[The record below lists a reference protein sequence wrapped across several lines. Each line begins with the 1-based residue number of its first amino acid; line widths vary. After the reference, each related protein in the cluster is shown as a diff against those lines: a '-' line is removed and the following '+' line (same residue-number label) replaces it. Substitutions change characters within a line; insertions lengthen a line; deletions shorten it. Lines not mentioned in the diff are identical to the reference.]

1 MEISDTTL
9 EGLHEKKE
17 KKNLMPQFSAH
28 FCHSL
33 NNYLLNFQ
41 HVLGTVLGSGH
52 SGLSIWLH
60 RGYIPVDT
68 FLMN

>member
-17 KKNLMPQFSAH
+17 KKKSQFSVH
-28 FCHSL
+28 FCHSF
-33 NNYLLNFQ
+33 NNYLLNLQ

-52 SGLSIWLH
+52 SGLSI
-60 RGYIPVDT
+60 
-68 FLMN
+68 